1 MTEEIEQRDRIF
13 RLNDKVMQI
22 KNDYT
27 KEFIDDDSMGVFNG
41 DIGRVTYVDPIDETI
56 DVLFDDKTASF
67 TKKRMRRVDAILCDY
82 DSQIARK

>member
-1 MTEEIEQRDRIF
+1 MNTALQEVLNPKTPMTEEIEQRDRIF

-27 KEFIDDDSMGVFNG
+27 KEFIDDDAMGVFNG
-41 DIGRVTYVDPIDETI
+41 DIGRVTYVDPIDETV

-67 TKKRMRRVDAILCDY
+67 TKKNATV
-82 DSQIARK
+82 